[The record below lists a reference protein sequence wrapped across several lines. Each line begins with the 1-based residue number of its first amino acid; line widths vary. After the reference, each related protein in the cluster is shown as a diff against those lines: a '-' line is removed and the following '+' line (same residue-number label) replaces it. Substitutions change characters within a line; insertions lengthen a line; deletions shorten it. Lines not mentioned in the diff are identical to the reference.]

1 MLVYIVRM
9 RREKRGREREKGR
22 EGGEEYKNMNENK
35 WEREVK
41 GKERNK
47 EREGR
52 MERARG

>member
-1 MLVYIVRM
+1 MG
-9 RREKRGREREKGR
+9 GRKGR
-22 EGGEEYKNMNENK
+22 EEYKNMNENK
-35 WEREVK
+35 WEREVE